1 MSHGNII
8 VRLKAVSSLKKK
20 IRITENILFLKLKI
34 LRKLLMLKAAEHV
47 TVLTNASLLNMIIVK
62 TPE

>member
-1 MSHGNII
+1 M
-8 VRLKAVSSLKKK
+8 
-20 IRITENILFLKLKI
+20 LFLKLKI